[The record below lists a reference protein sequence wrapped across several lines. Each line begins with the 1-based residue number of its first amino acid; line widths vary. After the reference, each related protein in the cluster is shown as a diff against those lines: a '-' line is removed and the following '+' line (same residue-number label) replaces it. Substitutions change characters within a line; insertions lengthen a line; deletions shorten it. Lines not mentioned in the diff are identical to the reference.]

1 MPTFKVPVPAD
12 YLLARDYCSY
22 GYFVLEPNRWD
33 PLRRFFTTTLDL
45 DGGAVT
51 LRVAQGRA
59 DADIAP
65 PGGPGPH
72 NPDHRGPGVP
82 GTPLSVRADRE
93 LTAAERAGAKAALA
107 HVLRLDESAEHI
119 AGFHA
124 IDPRFAASGR
134 GRLMRSPTL
143 FEDVVKTVT
152 SCNVTWPST
161 VSMNRK
167 LCRVFGRRSASG
179 GYAFPTAAKLARAR
193 PGALRARCSV
203 GYRDARIVELAKLF
217 AAAERG
223 RTPRGSNAPSPAW
236 IADPSVSDEDLF
248 EGLQEL
254 PGIGPYAAANI
265 MQLLGRYSRLPLDTE
280 SIRHGRTVLGFTGTA
295 AQVMKRVH
303 RHFEPFGEHRFRSYW
318 FELWRYYEARRG
330 PSWTWERDTTGSSF
344 TASKLKEPPAMPAA
358 RSTKSRARR

>member
-1 MPTFKVPVPAD
+1 MPTFKVAVPSD

-33 PLRRFFTTTLDL
+33 HSRRFFTTTLDL

-51 LRVAQGRA
+51 LRVTQGPAGA
-59 DADIAP
+59 DLSQPAAP
-65 PGGPGPH
+65 TLYDPS
-72 NPDHRGPGVP
+72 DRGPGVP

-93 LTAAERAGAKAALA
+93 LTAPERAAAKAALA

-124 IDPRFAASGR
+124 IDPRFAQSGR

-143 FEDVVKTVT
+143 FEDIVKTVT

-161 VSMNRK
+161 VIMNRK

-193 PGALRARCSV
+193 PGALRARSGV

-217 AAAERG
+217 TKGRG
-223 RTPRGSNAPSPAW
+223 PRGSDMPSPAW
-236 IADPSVSDEDLF
+236 IADPAVNDDDLF
-248 EGLQEL
+248 EGLLEL

-280 SIRHGRTVLGFTGTA
+280 SIRHGRTVLGFTGTG

-303 RHFEPFGEHRFRSYW
+303 RHFEAFGEHRFRSYW

-330 PSWTWERDTTGSSF
+330 PSWTWERDTTGTSF

-358 RSTKSRARR
+358 RSTKSPGRR